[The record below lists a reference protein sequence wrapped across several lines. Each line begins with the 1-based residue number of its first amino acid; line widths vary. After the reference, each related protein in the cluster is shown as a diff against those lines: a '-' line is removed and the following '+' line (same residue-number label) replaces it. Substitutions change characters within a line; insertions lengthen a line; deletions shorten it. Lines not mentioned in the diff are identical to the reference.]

1 LLNEP
6 LLTCG
11 LLTPVEID
19 EEERVSRK
27 ARKGNLRAFHAKLA
41 KPAKE
46 IPRKPSYL
54 TRELSSKAPNAR
66 KENPT
71 KVETNFPQR
80 REAKAQRANH
90 RRNTVN
96 LRGIRKIRL
105 PLQWR
110 ISIK

>member
-27 ARKGNLRAFHAKLA
+27 VRKGNLRAFHAKLA

-54 TRELSSKAPNAR
+54 TRELSNIAR
-66 KENPT
+66 KDRKGNP
-71 KVETNFPQR
+71 KKADRVQGCCKSADVPADLNICHANF
-80 REAKAQRANH
+80 
-90 RRNTVN
+90 V
-96 LRGIRKIRL
+96 
-105 PLQWR
+105 
-110 ISIK
+110 